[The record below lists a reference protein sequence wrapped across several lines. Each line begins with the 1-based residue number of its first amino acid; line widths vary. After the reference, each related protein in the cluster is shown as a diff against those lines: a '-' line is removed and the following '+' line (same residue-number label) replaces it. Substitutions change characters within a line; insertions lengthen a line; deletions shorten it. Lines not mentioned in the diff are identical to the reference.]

1 MASRKQDRFVKVPD
15 WFSEPSQRFSS
26 VSVVVQKDYDSIVAA
41 QTYAETLNV
50 RVEFGEKLTVAN
62 MVNEFLTQLM
72 ERGMTLPQEVIV
84 NANPFR
90 DYEQNKVR
98 FIAAK
103 TVDRT
108 IYINPSSVVWVNPV
122 QAAAQMYEGRFWSTP
137 HPLHPFFHEEGHI
150 LLGTAG
156 RPRPLSAKQ
165 ANVAA
170 SVSTYA
176 KGNQEELVCEMLA
189 GLFCEVEYDADMMR
203 LYKRLGGKTI

>member
-1 MASRKQDRFVKVPD
+1 MASRKQERFIKVPD
-15 WFSEPSQRFSS
+15 WFSEPTQRFPSL
-26 VSVVVQKDYDSIVAA
+26 SVVVREEFDSVVAA
-41 QTYAETLNV
+41 QTYAEMLNA
-50 RVEFGEKLTVAN
+50 RVNFGEKLIVAN

-72 ERGMTLPQEVIV
+72 ERGMPLPQEMVV
-84 NANPFR
+84 DANAFR
-90 DYEQNKVR
+90 EYERNKVR

-103 TVDRT
+103 TVDKT
-108 IYINPSSVVWVNPV
+108 IYINPSSIVWINPV
-122 QAAAQMYEGRFWSTP
+122 QAAQMYEGRFWSTP

-156 RPRPLSAKQ
+156 SPRPLSAKQ